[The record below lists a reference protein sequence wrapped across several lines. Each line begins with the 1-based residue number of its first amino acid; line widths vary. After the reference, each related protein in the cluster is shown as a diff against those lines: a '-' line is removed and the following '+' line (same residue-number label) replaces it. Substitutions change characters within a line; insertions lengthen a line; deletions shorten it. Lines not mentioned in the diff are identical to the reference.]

1 LITKAI
7 IKSINATGT
16 RCTVEIPLFKSA
28 SMTKPVEATALIN
41 ITPGIFNN
49 LKVNDVVFIGFE
61 ENAMEKPIILGKLF
75 TGASEGNIRGGG
87 GIFNNLT
94 VNSTANLPASTTF
107 TFPQTPQNE
116 YKDFTSLKSIA
127 DYIKWLERYAKANVD
142 HISSDFKCFKN
153 WTQWQLKPE
162 NVEID
167 DGDLDDNNSWLHD
180 EEYCPFMY
188 QEENDFC
195 IICGENCSKKNNIRQ
210 YLDPPADK
218 KYPNI

>member
-41 ITPGIFNN
+41 IPPGIFNN
-49 LKVNDVVFIGFE
+49 LKVNDIVFIGFE

-87 GIFNNLT
+87 GVFNNLT
-94 VNSTANLPASTTF
+94 VNSTANLPATTTF

-127 DYIKWLERYAKANVD
+127 DYIKWLESFTKANVT
-142 HISSDFKCFKN
+142 HLNSDFKCLKN
-153 WTQWQLKPE
+153 WAQWQLKAE

-167 DGDLDDNNSWLHD
+167 DGDLDLESDDL
-180 EEYCPFMY
+180 EKYEAFEY
-188 QEENDFC
+188 QEENGAC
-195 IICGENCSKKNNIRQ
+195 ALCGENCTKKNLRQ
-210 YLDPPADK
+210 YFEPPVDK
-218 KYPNI
+218 TYPNI

>member
-1 LITKAI
+1 MITKAI

-41 ITPGIFNN
+41 IPPGIFNN

-75 TGASEGNIRGGG
+75 TGASEGTIQGGG
-87 GIFNNLT
+87 GVFNNLI
-94 VNSTANLPASTTF
+94 VNSTANLPASTNF
-107 TFPQTPQNE
+107 VFPVTPQNE
-116 YKDFTSLKSIA
+116 YKDFGSLKSIV
-127 DYIKWLERYAKANVD
+127 DYVKWLERLTKANVNQLND
-142 HISSDFKCFKN
+142 NFKCFKN

-167 DGDLDDNNSWLHD
+167 DGDLDDESFKSEN
-180 EEYCPFMY
+180 YTAFKY
-188 QEENDFC
+188 QNENA
-195 IICGENCSKKNNIRQ
+195 ICAICTAENCPNKDGKRLYI
-210 YLDPPADK
+210 DPPSEKA
-218 KYPNI
+218 YPEV